1 MDKKVKS
8 LQNDIERYK
17 NEVSELADL
26 CTDQGKVFEETEKY
40 LENISFQ
47 SNMLITLINDLL
59 DLAKFETMNFKFNDD
74 YFNMNELIN
83 QAYDT
88 VKYQAAQ
95 KKIKIEIDYQMSI
108 SDHKNKYYGVQT
120 TYDERRDFFNELMGD
135 RLRYMQI
142 LLNFLSNA
150 IKFTNEGKKIVIR
163 VILLEV

>member
-1 MDKKVKS
+1 
-8 LQNDIERYK
+8 
-17 NEVSELADL
+17 
-26 CTDQGKVFEETEKY
+26 
-40 LENISFQ
+40 
-47 SNMLITLINDLL
+47 
-59 DLAKFETMNFKFNDD
+59 
-74 YFNMNELIN
+74 
-83 QAYDT
+83 
-88 VKYQAAQ
+88 
-95 KKIKIEIDYQMSI
+95 MSI